1 MREVAINVGLQL
13 LVGQLH
19 VGSTQRLRA
28 PCMLSSR
35 SLYMAPNYCR
45 PTRPEVGGVA
55 RSPCNARAYGALS
68 GRLAAALQ
76 SYYRAYGDRVLLQP
90 Q

>member
-1 MREVAINVGLQL
+1 
-13 LVGQLH
+13 
-19 VGSTQRLRA
+19 
-28 PCMLSSR
+28 MLSSR